1 MAGHDR
7 ITPDGKRFFK
17 QIAELKK
24 LQARA
29 GFTAGKSGRN
39 KDHKTVVAEDYKN
52 KKGQTVATVADIA
65 MWNELGT
72 ARSPPRPFLRQ
83 SVDNNT
89 GQIKAMCAAQLNAI
103 AKGTAT
109 AKDALQAL
117 GAMQVGLIQKTIRDG
132 DFVENKPSTIR
143 AKINR
148 NQKLKKSLTAEEI
161 KNNRKNDRTITRGK
175 NKGKVI
181 AGGTISKPLIDT
193 GRMRQSVHYVI
204 EEKGG

>member
-29 GFTAGKSGRN
+29 GFQHGRETDKDSGA
-39 KDHKTVVAEDYKN
+39 DM
-52 KKGQTVATVADIA
+52 ADIA